1 MRWTRYAFNNALIL
15 QYEILWHG
23 CMHSSGVCGR
33 VNNTEV
39 VLSRRT
45 VNMGIL
51 AECKGIYLGRTGP
64 TAPEHDTVRVN
75 TIHV

>member
-1 MRWTRYAFNNALIL
+1 
-15 QYEILWHG
+15 
-23 CMHSSGVCGR
+23 
-33 VNNTEV
+33 
-39 VLSRRT
+39 
-45 VNMGIL
+45 MGIL